1 MKKIT
6 KLLVLTIVVL
16 TLATSC
22 KTSHKVSCE
31 AYSQI
36 DYVSDSLYCQK

>member
-1 MKKIT
+1 MKAIKNLIV
-6 KLLVLTIVVL
+6 LAILVLGL
-16 TLATSC
+16 NSC

-36 DYVSDSLYCQK
+36 EYVSDSLYCQK